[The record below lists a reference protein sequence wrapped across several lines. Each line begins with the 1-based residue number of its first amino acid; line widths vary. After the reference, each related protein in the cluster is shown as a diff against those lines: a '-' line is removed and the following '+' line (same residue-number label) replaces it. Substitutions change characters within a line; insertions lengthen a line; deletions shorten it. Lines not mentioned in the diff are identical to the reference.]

1 MVTVKIM
8 IMMMVKIMIAMVVK
22 IVLMMMVMLMI
33 LMMVKIII
41 MMMIKMLV
49 MVSQC
54 MSSNFKR
61 NRKQAFLKS
70 CSSLLA
76 QQLQPSLSG
85 AQSSPFLSGSPI
97 F

>member
-1 MVTVKIM
+1 MMTVKIM
-8 IMMMVKIMIAMVVK
+8 IMMMVKIMAMVVK
-22 IVLMMMVMLMI
+22 IMMMMI

-49 MVSQC
+49 IESQC
-54 MSSNFKR
+54 MSSHFKR
-61 NRKQAFLKS
+61 NRKQASLKS

-85 AQSSPFLSGSPI
+85 AQSSPFLSGSPN

>member
-1 MVTVKIM
+1 MMTVKI
-8 IMMMVKIMIAMVVK
+8 IMAMVVK
-22 IVLMMMVMLMI
+22 IMMMMMVMMMI
-33 LMMVKIII
+33 LMMMKVII

-61 NRKQAFLKS
+61 NRKQVSLKS

-85 AQSSPFLSGSPI
+85 AQSSPFLSGSPN